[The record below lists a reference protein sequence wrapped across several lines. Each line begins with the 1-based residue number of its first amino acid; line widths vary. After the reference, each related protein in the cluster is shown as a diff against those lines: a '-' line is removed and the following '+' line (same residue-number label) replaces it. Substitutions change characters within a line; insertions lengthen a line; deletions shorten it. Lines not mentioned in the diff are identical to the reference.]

1 MRLDPHEEGMR
12 WLLQARQDLDD
23 ANYNLEGKRY
33 HLACFLSQQAGE
45 KALKAFLYSKGEVM
59 VLGHSVAK
67 LLKSVIR
74 YDPDL
79 GVIKSTA
86 GLDKY
91 YIPTRYPNGLPGGV
105 PYEAFDEGDALKA
118 IGLASKIV
126 DYVGAILETTESG
139 DATSLG

>member
-1 MRLDPHEEGMR
+1 MTPITITRERGIIWR
-12 WLLQARQDLDD
+12 AS
-23 ANYNLEGKRY
+23 
-33 HLACFLSQQAGE
+33 FLSRGE
-45 KALKAFLYSKGEVM
+45 KALKAFLYSKGEEM

-67 LLKSVIR
+67 LLKSAIK